1 MLCTPIAVRLLLTA
15 DDGSGCLQGR
25 DAGRLSARAEKE
37 PSMKYVIAW
46 ETRASTS
53 EEQQARGLAV
63 FGGWSPSEGAD
74 FQQFVGRIDGR
85 GGFAV
90 VETDDPALVAQ
101 DMATFAPFFEFSVY
115 PVLEIQQT
123 ASLGMEAV
131 QFRNSIG

>member
-1 MLCTPIAVRLLLTA
+1 M
-15 DDGSGCLQGR
+15 
-25 DAGRLSARAEKE
+25 
-37 PSMKYVIAW
+37 
-46 ETRASTS
+46 
-53 EEQQARGLAV
+53 
-63 FGGWSPSEGAD
+63 
-74 FQQFVGRIDGR
+74 
-85 GGFAV
+85 

>member
-1 MLCTPIAVRLLLTA
+1 
-15 DDGSGCLQGR
+15 
-25 DAGRLSARAEKE
+25 
-37 PSMKYVIAW
+37 MKYVIAW